1 MNNELITPI
10 EKRRFN
16 WRSWLNTLGPVLA
29 LIAVYG
35 IFVLIAPP
43 SFATTRNM
51 EMIARQTT
59 IVGVAALGMTI
70 VIISGGIDLSVGSI
84 VALST
89 VVIASLL
96 QHTVT
101 SPVKGAIWI
110 IAPATFFGII
120 IGTLMKRHL
129 QHIGMNPL
137 IAVMGGVAAAAF
149 WSLINGALMAILL
162 QNIGTNPVI
171 AAIWIVA
178 PVTLFG
184 IIIGKLLKR
193 RLQHIGMNPLTVV
206 IGSAVAAAFGSLI
219 CGILMAILLQNVRVT
234 PLTAAIGGVAA
245 AAFFGLI
252 SGMLIT
258 RLRVVPFIV
267 TLGMMLVVR
276 GAAKG
281 IGREQKID
289 VDPERLKWL
298 EELLAT
304 VPKER
309 SWMLLPPGVWIMI
322 FLAIATA
329 ALLRYTRFGRHT
341 FAIGSNEETARLC
354 GVAVERVKVL
364 VFTMCGAFAG
374 LAGLMQFSRLT
385 VGDPTVA
392 VGLELNVIAAVVIG
406 GGSLS
411 GGEGSIL
418 GTLVGALLMTTI
430 ASGCTQMGLPNW
442 VQEII
447 TGAIIVVAVA
457 VDRLRH
463 RRSL

>member
-1 MNNELITPI
+1 MSDELMIPK
-10 EKRRFN
+10 EKRGFN
-16 WRSWLNTLGPVLA
+16 WQSWLNTLGPVLA
-29 LIAVYG
+29 LVVVYG
-35 IFVLIAPP
+35 VFVLIAPP
-43 SFATTRNM
+43 SFATSRNM

-59 IVGVAALGMTI
+59 IVGVAALGMTM
-70 VIISGGIDLSVGSI
+70 VIISGGIDLSVGSL

-89 VVIASLL
+89 VVIAWLL
-96 QHTVT
+96 QY
-101 SPVKGAIWI
+101 
-110 IAPATFFGII
+110 
-120 IGTLMKRHL
+120 
-129 QHIGMNPL
+129 
-137 IAVMGGVAAAAF
+137 GGV
-149 WSLINGALMAILL
+149 N
-162 QNIGTNPVI
+162 
-171 AAIWIVA
+171 
-178 PVTLFG
+178 
-184 IIIGKLLKR
+184 
-193 RLQHIGMNPLTVV
+193 
-206 IGSAVAAAFGSLI
+206 
-219 CGILMAILLQNVRVT
+219 
-234 PLTAAIGGVAA
+234 PLTAAVGGVAA

-258 RLRVVPFIV
+258 RLRVVSFIV

-289 VDPERLKWL
+289 VDPERLRWL
-298 EELLAT
+298 EELLASL
-304 VPKER
+304 PKER
-309 SWMLLPPGVWIMI
+309 SWMLLPPGVWVLII
-322 FLAIATA
+322 LAVAVA
-329 ALLRYTRFGRHT
+329 ALLRYTRLGRHT
-341 FAIGSNEETARLC
+341 FAIGSNEQTARLC

-364 VFTMCGAFAG
+364 VFTLCGAFAG

-463 RRSL
+463 RRSI

>member
-1 MNNELITPI
+1 MSDELLTP
-10 EKRRFN
+10 KRKFK
-16 WRSWLNTLGPVLA
+16 WLSLLNTIGPVLA
-29 LIAVYG
+29 LMAVYG
-35 IFVLIAPP
+35 IFVAIAPP
-43 SFATTRNM
+43 SFATARNM

-59 IVGVAALGMTI
+59 IVGIAALGMTM
-70 VIISGGIDLSVGSI
+70 VIISGGIDLSVGSV

-89 VVIASLL
+89 VVIAWLL
-96 QHTVT
+96 QY
-101 SPVKGAIWI
+101 GG
-110 IAPATFFGII
+110 FG
-120 IGTLMKRHL
+120 
-129 QHIGMNPL
+129 PL
-137 IAVMGGVAAAAF
+137 AAA
-149 WSLINGALMAILL
+149 L
-162 QNIGTNPVI
+162 
-171 AAIWIVA
+171 
-178 PVTLFG
+178 
-184 IIIGKLLKR
+184 
-193 RLQHIGMNPLTVV
+193 
-206 IGSAVAAAFGSLI
+206 
-219 CGILMAILLQNVRVT
+219 
-234 PLTAAIGGVAA
+234 GGVAA

-252 SGMLIT
+252 SGTLIT

-289 VDPERLKWL
+289 VDPEKLKWL
-298 EELLAT
+298 DELLAT
-304 VPKER
+304 VPKEQ
-309 SWMLLPPGVWIMI
+309 SWMLLPPGVWMMI
-322 FLAIATA
+322 ILAIAMA
-329 ALLRYTRFGRHT
+329 AMLRYTRLGRHT
-341 FAIGSNEETARLC
+341 FAIGSNEQTARLC

-364 VFTMCGAFAG
+364 VFTLGGAFAG
-374 LAGLMQFSRLT
+374 LGGLMQFSRLT

-447 TGAIIVVAVA
+447 TGAIIVIAVA

>member
-1 MNNELITPI
+1 MSDKLITPK
-10 EKRRFN
+10 EKRTFN
-16 WRSWLNTLGPVLA
+16 WRSWLNTVGSVLA
-29 LIAVYG
+29 LMLVYG
-35 IFVLIAPP
+35 VFVLIAPP
-43 SFATTRNM
+43 SFATARNM

-59 IVGVAALGMTI
+59 IVGVAALGMTM

-89 VVIASLL
+89 VVIAWLL
-96 QHTVT
+96 RYT
-101 SPVKGAIWI
+101 
-110 IAPATFFGII
+110 
-120 IGTLMKRHL
+120 
-129 QHIGMNPL
+129 
-137 IAVMGGVAAAAF
+137 GV
-149 WSLINGALMAILL
+149 S
-162 QNIGTNPVI
+162 
-171 AAIWIVA
+171 
-178 PVTLFG
+178 
-184 IIIGKLLKR
+184 
-193 RLQHIGMNPLTVV
+193 
-206 IGSAVAAAFGSLI
+206 
-219 CGILMAILLQNVRVT
+219 
-234 PLTAAIGGVAA
+234 PLTAAVGGVAA
-245 AAFFGLI
+245 AAFFGLV

-289 VDPERLKWL
+289 VDPERLRWL

-304 VPKER
+304 LPKER
-309 SWMLLPPGVWIMI
+309 GWMLLPPGVWVLII
-322 FLAIATA
+322 LAVGMA
-329 ALLRYTRFGRHT
+329 ALLRYTRLGRHT
-341 FAIGSNEETARLC
+341 FAIGSNEQTARLC

-364 VFTMCGAFAG
+364 VYTMCGAFAG

-418 GTLVGALLMTTI
+418 GTLVGALIMTVI
-430 ASGCTQMGLPNW
+430 ASGCTQRGYPNW

-447 TGAIIVVAVA
+447 TGAIIVMAVA
-457 VDRLRH
+457 LDRLRH
-463 RRSL
+463 RRSI

>member
-1 MNNELITPI
+1 MKDEPMRPKI
-10 EKRRFN
+10 RFN
-16 WRSWLNTLGPVLA
+16 WRGWLNTIGPVLA

-35 IFVLIAPP
+35 IFVAIAPP

-51 EMIARQTT
+51 ETIARQTT
-59 IVGVAALGMTI
+59 IVGIAALGMTI
-70 VIISGGIDLSVGSI
+70 VIISGGIDLSVGSV

-89 VVIASLL
+89 VVIAWLL
-96 QHTVT
+96 Q
-101 SPVKGAIWI
+101 S
-110 IAPATFFGII
+110 
-120 IGTLMKRHL
+120 
-129 QHIGMNPL
+129 
-137 IAVMGGVAAAAF
+137 GGV
-149 WSLINGALMAILL
+149 G
-162 QNIGTNPVI
+162 
-171 AAIWIVA
+171 
-178 PVTLFG
+178 
-184 IIIGKLLKR
+184 
-193 RLQHIGMNPLTVV
+193 
-206 IGSAVAAAFGSLI
+206 
-219 CGILMAILLQNVRVT
+219 

-245 AAFFGLI
+245 AAFFGFI
-252 SGMLIT
+252 SGTLIT

-289 VDPERLKWL
+289 VDPERLRWL
-298 EELLAT
+298 DELLAT

-309 SWMLLPPGVWIMI
+309 SWMLLPPGVWMMI
-322 FLAIATA
+322 ILAIMTA
-329 ALLRYTRFGRHT
+329 ALLRYTRLGRHT

-354 GVAVERVKVL
+354 GVAVEKVKVL
-364 VFTMCGAFAG
+364 VFSMGGAFAG